1 MAILQLS
8 PFDNSTGYSAAIWL
22 IVQINEIQAARSGF
36 IVLAADPD
44 ASIEPGGRNQVVA
57 G

>member
-8 PFDNSTGYSAAIWL
+8 PFDNSIGYSAAIWL

-36 IVLAADPD
+36 IVLAADSD